1 MIYRKLKR
9 VWSHNNANYIPK
21 FRETFP
27 ELNKVSSE
35 EMCDRW
41 IELGVEFYTVE
52 KTPVNFLMRLTLVF
66 AVILFILMILGLPF
80 AFLIRGKWG
89 YPLGEK
95 SRIYNWFKALRLLS

>member
-1 MIYRKLKR
+1 MYRKLKR

-35 EMCDRW
+35 ELCDRW
-41 IELGVEFYTVE
+41 IELGVDFYSE
-52 KTPVNFLMRLTLVF
+52 KVTPVKVLTRLTLPF
-66 AVILFILMILGLPF
+66 AVILMLLMFLALPIVFIIT
-80 AFLIRGKWG
+80 GKWH

-95 SRIYNWFKALRLLS
+95 NKIVNWLRSLKLQ